1 MLGNSSILAT
11 VGSRPVLEFTVA
23 VDSDGVQEFQ
33 NNVSSLLT
41 FTFINS
47 TQIQTLLP
55 LPVMDPDNFQRYSY
69 TLPPLGVGTE
79 GIYTLAINGTVLILA
94 LDMTKMQNGMDLDSQ
109 NRLA

>member
-33 NNVSSLLT
+33 KNVTSLLT
-41 FTFINS
+41 FSFMNS
-47 TQIQTLLP
+47 SQNEFLLP

-69 TLPPLGVGTE
+69 TLPPLGINNE
-79 GIYTLAINGTVLILA
+79 GIYTLAINGN
-94 LDMTKMQNGMDLDSQ
+94 K
-109 NRLA
+109 